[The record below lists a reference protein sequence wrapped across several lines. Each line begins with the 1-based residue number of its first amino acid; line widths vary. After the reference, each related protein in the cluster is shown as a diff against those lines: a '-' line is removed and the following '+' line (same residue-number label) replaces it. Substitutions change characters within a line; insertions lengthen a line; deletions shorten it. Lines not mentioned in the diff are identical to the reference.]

1 MKSINTRRKGNKTIL
16 KKLSVLSAAAVVV
29 TQLSSCAAISTAI
42 HHGSLTTESKMSESI
57 FLDPVPAKDKTIYVQ
72 VKDTSGQDVKLKDA
86 LVAQLQGQGWDVVDD
101 VGKAHDMVQVNVLQ
115 VGKAPSIESV
125 WQSMSSGFGNALM
138 GGLAGATAGLAA
150 NSTGVG
156 LGVGAGVGAVGWLA
170 DQMYSAVTY
179 SMITDIQV
187 SVRVSGEVMQ
197 TTNAN
202 LSQGSQTKTTQT
214 YNQKTDWM
222 RYRTRIA
229 SVADK
234 ANLHFD
240 EAKPV
245 LVDGITKQ
253 IAGIF
258 AG

>member
-1 MKSINTRRKGNKTIL
+1 MKLNIKKVKKAKTIGL
-16 KKLSVLSAAAVVV
+16 ITTAAIVGV
-29 TQLSSCAAISTAI
+29 QLTGCAAISTAI

-57 FLDPVPAKDKTIYVQ
+57 FLDPVSTKDKTIYVQ

-86 LVAQLQGQGWDVVDD
+86 LVAQLQGQGWDVVHD
-101 VGKAHDMVQVNVLQ
+101 VDKAHDMVQVNVLQ
-115 VGKAPSIESV
+115 VGKAPSVQSV
-125 WQSMSSGFGNALM
+125 WQSMSSGFGNAIM
-138 GGLAGATAGLAA
+138 GGLAGVAAGLAA
-150 NSTGVG
+150 DSAGVG
-156 LGVGAGVGAVGWLA
+156 IGVGAGVGAVGWLA
-170 DQMYSAVTY
+170 DQMYSDVVY

-187 SVRVSGEVMQ
+187 SVRVNGEVTQ
-197 TTNAN
+197 TTDAN